1 MGSTTTGTLASG
13 PAPYN
18 RAMSI
23 QAGSYKL
30 GPDNATL
37 RVKTGRHGAAAKAG
51 HDLVIEVKSWEAT
64 LNVAD
69 DASASSLELTAD
81 PTSLHVVKG
90 EGGMQAL
97 GDDDKADIRKT
108 IDKDVL
114 KKKDIAFKSSSVSEA
129 DDGLA
134 VSGELEVG
142 GKSKPVDFVVQSDGA
157 NVTGSATI
165 KQCDWGIKP
174 YSALFGALKVND
186 ELTVE
191 VDGNLA

>member
-1 MGSTTTGTLASG
+1 MA
-13 PAPYN
+13 
-18 RAMSI
+18 I
-23 QAGSYKL
+23 QAGNYKL

-69 DASASSLELTAD
+69 DPSASSLELTAD
-81 PTSLHVVKG
+81 ATSLHVVEG
-90 EGGMQAL
+90 VGGMQAL

-114 KKKDIAFKSSSVSEA
+114 KKKAIEFQSTSVSES
-129 DDGLA
+129 DGGLA
-134 VSGELEVG
+134 VSGDLSMG
-142 GKSKPVDFVVQSDGA
+142 GKSKPVDFVVSGDA
-157 NVTGSATI
+157 SKISGSA
-165 KQCDWGIKP
+165 KVNQSDWGIKP

-186 ELTVE
+186 EVTVE
-191 VDGNLA
+191 VDGSVS

>member
-1 MGSTTTGTLASG
+1 MA
-13 PAPYN
+13 
-18 RAMSI
+18 I
-23 QAGSYKL
+23 QAGHYKL

-81 PTSLHVVKG
+81 ASSLHVVEG
-90 EGGMQAL
+90 VGGMQAL

-114 KKKDIAFKSSSVSEA
+114 KKKAIEFQSTSVAEA
-129 DDGLA
+129 DGGLA
-134 VSGELEVG
+134 VSGDLSMG
-142 GKSKPVDFVVQSDGA
+142 GTSKPVDFVVSGDGTKISASAKVSQS
-157 NVTGSATI
+157 
-165 KQCDWGIKP
+165 DWGIKP

-186 ELTVE
+186 DVMVE
-191 VDGNLA
+191 VDGTLS